1 MDAAELLGQAA
12 NYRRTAALVS
22 DTDTANALLELAEKY
37 ESLAAE
43 LTNKEPTQGAAEG

>member
-1 MDAAELLGQAA
+1 MDAAQLLRQAA
-12 NYRRTAALVS
+12 SYRRSASSVS

-43 LTNKEPTQGAAEG
+43 LTNEEPTQGAAEC

>member
-1 MDAAELLGQAA
+1 MDAAQLLRQAA
-12 NYRRTAALVS
+12 SYRRSALSVS

-43 LTNKEPTQGAAEG
+43 LTNKEPTQGAAEC